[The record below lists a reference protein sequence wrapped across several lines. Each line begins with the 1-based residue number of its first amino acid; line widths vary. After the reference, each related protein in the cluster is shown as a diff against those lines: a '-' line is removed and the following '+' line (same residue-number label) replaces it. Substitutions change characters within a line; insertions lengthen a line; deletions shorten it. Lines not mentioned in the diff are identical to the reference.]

1 MTYQNII
8 VETRDRTGVIRLN
21 RPQRMNA
28 LNDALAVEL
37 KDALERF
44 DADDQV
50 SAIVITGNDKA
61 FAAGAAHA
69 KKETDEY
76 AVMIDARF
84 PLTVAPL
91 PEGVENRAY
100 VDSWKSRPA

>member
-8 VETRDRTGVIRLN
+8 VETRDRTGLIRLN

-44 DADDQV
+44 DDIAE
-50 SAIVITGNDKA
+50 ITPRSSHVVGIGLRLSDRSH
-61 FAAGAAHA
+61 F
-69 KKETDEY
+69 
-76 AVMIDARF
+76 
-84 PLTVAPL
+84 
-91 PEGVENRAY
+91 
-100 VDSWKSRPA
+100 